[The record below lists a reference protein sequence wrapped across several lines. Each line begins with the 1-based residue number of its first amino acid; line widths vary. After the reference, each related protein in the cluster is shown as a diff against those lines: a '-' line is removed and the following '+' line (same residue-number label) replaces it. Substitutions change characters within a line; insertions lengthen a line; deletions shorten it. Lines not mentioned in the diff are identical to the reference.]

1 MHYFFRLYT
10 YELKKILKRKI
21 VWIALAVNIVLAAFT
36 GCGNIFSSITV
47 YRGQEY
53 VSMNG
58 LEYER
63 YKKEN
68 KMKLSGKAIDDT
80 LLKETKEAYQ
90 KIHTVSY
97 GEEELGAGN
106 SASHTM
112 TEGRFD
118 KDTNL
123 EELKQQIEL
132 YKVIYNYVS
141 DCVGNYE
148 AIHTIYETELY
159 QARHE
164 RLLGRWDELGLSG
177 EEKEYWI
184 KKENK
189 IETPFIYQY
198 AEGWERVISAVYSL
212 CFMMGITI
220 AVCLANVFSEEN
232 LRKTDQLILC
242 SRYGK
247 KHCYFAKVAAGVTLG
262 IVSGGI
268 TFFVTSSITLM
279 LYGAEGKDAI
289 VQILFPSCSRNMTVW
304 QVVIMFAV
312 IYLIVCLLWSI
323 ITMFLSEST
332 KNGVAVTGTMA
343 GGLFIAMILEIPD
356 SYRFLSQI
364 WELVPVR
371 LMAIWQLGDNR
382 LVKFL
387 GVYLNNFDFAAVL
400 YLSSCVWLIFM
411 GKRIYENYQVKGR

>member
-1 MHYFFRLYT
+1 M
-10 YELKKILKRKI
+10 
-21 VWIALAVNIVLAAFT
+21 
-36 GCGNIFSSITV
+36 
-47 YRGQEY
+47 
-53 VSMNG
+53 
-58 LEYER
+58 
-63 YKKEN
+63 
-68 KMKLSGKAIDDT
+68 
-80 LLKETKEAYQ
+80 
-90 KIHTVSY
+90 
-97 GEEELGAGN
+97 
-106 SASHTM
+106 
-112 TEGRFD
+112 
-118 KDTNL
+118 
-123 EELKQQIEL
+123 
-132 YKVIYNYVS
+132 
-141 DCVGNYE
+141 
-148 AIHTIYETELY
+148 
-159 QARHE
+159 
-164 RLLGRWDELGLSG
+164 
-177 EEKEYWI
+177 
-184 KKENK
+184 
-189 IETPFIYQY
+189 
-198 AEGWERVISAVYSL
+198 
-212 CFMMGITI
+212 
-220 AVCLANVFSEEN
+220 
-232 LRKTDQLILC
+232 
-242 SRYGK
+242 
-247 KHCYFAKVAAGVTLG
+247 G